1 MLIYHPVI
9 SSAVHVEKYLDG
21 GLGHFRVLD
30 DVHVLHH
37 QGLASNSDDRF
48 GRHLL
53 GYCLLGVSGFI
64 LVERQKKISRTDGEI
79 EIGVLL
85 DRLRKCYDFI
95 FFLSV
100 YLLMNK

>member
-9 SSAVHVEKYLDG
+9 SSAVHAEKYLDG

-37 QGLASNSDDRF
+37 KGLASNSDDRY

-53 GYCLLGVSGFI
+53 GYCLLGVSDFI
-64 LVERQKKISRTDGEI
+64 LVERQKVSRTDG